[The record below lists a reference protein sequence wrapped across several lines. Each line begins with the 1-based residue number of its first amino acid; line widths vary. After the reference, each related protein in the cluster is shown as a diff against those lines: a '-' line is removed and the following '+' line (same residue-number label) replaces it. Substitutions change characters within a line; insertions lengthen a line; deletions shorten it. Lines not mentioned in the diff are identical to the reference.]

1 MSSSI
6 PSPKAPRV
14 RQVRKSIAHT
24 PSAYPN
30 GNEENTRLDGG
41 TNASLVPQGKQIA
54 KKNRSKSIGPG
65 GLDALKEGSG
75 NKQEVR
81 LPRQYLDRSRADLLQ
96 PAILPY
102 VKSILKPTITLSP
115 PKAIPPHS
123 RVRNNSPGK
132 ANMRQTP
139 EKSPRKSPAK
149 KQVEDA
155 TQGLSNPFQTSP
167 MLKFSNSRSPARSPT
182 RIAVRSEEEQQA
194 AAKERERQ
202 EKLANRDARRK
213 SLGKYILIWVED
225 EADMNVSESK
235 SVFCT
240 RSYFAYMERC

>member
-24 PSAYPN
+24 PSAYLN

-41 TNASLVPQGKQIA
+41 TSASLSAQGKQVA

-75 NKQEVR
+75 NKQQVR
-81 LPRQYLDRSRADLLQ
+81 LPREDFENSRANPSQ
-96 PAILPY
+96 PAIPPY

-132 ANMRQTP
+132 ANVRQTP
-139 EKSPRKSPAK
+139 EKSPRKSPTK
-149 KQVEDA
+149 KQAEDA
-155 TQGLSNPFQTSP
+155 AQGLPNPFQTSP

-202 EKLANRDARRK
+202 EKLASRDARRK
-213 SLGKYILIWVED
+213 SLGKYVLIWIEN
-225 EADMNVSESK
+225 EADMTVSESK
-235 SVFCT
+235 SVFRT
-240 RSYFAYMERC
+240 RSYFAYMECC

>member
-24 PSAYPN
+24 PSAYLS
-30 GNEENTRLDGG
+30 GDEENTRLNGG
-41 TNASLVPQGKQIA
+41 TNASLGPQGKQIA
-54 KKNRSKSIGPG
+54 RKNRSKSIGPG
-65 GLDALKEGSG
+65 GLDVLKEGSG

-81 LPRQYLDRSRADLLQ
+81 LPRQYLEGSRAYPLQ
-96 PAILPY
+96 PAIPPY
-102 VKSILKPTITLSP
+102 VKSILKPTIPLSP

-132 ANMRQTP
+132 ANVRQTP

-149 KQVEDA
+149 KQAEDA
-155 TQGLSNPFQTSP
+155 TQGLPNPFQTSP

-194 AAKERERQ
+194 AAIERERQ

-213 SLGKYILIWVED
+213 SLGKYILTWSED
-225 EADMNVSESK
+225 EADMTFSESK
-235 SVFCT
+235 SLFCT
-240 RSYFAYMERC
+240 RSYFAYMECC

>member
-1 MSSSI
+1 MSSTI

-24 PSAYPN
+24 PSAYLN
-30 GNEENTRLDGG
+30 GNEENTRFDGG
-41 TNASLVPQGKQIA
+41 TSASLSAQGKQVP

-81 LPRQYLDRSRADLLQ
+81 LSREELERPRANLLQ
-96 PAILPY
+96 PALPPY

-132 ANMRQTP
+132 ANVRQTP
-139 EKSPRKSPAK
+139 EKSPRKSPTK
-149 KQVEDA
+149 KQAEDA
-155 TQGLSNPFQTSP
+155 TQGLPNPFQTSP

-202 EKLANRDARRK
+202 EKLASRDARRK
-213 SLGKYILIWVED
+213 SLGKYVLIWIEN
-225 EADMNVSESK
+225 EADMTVSKSK
-235 SVFCT
+235 SVFRT
-240 RSYFAYMERC
+240 RSYFAYLECC

>member
-1 MSSSI
+1 MSSGI
-6 PSPKAPRV
+6 QSPKAPRV

-24 PSAYPN
+24 PSAYLN

-41 TNASLVPQGKQIA
+41 TNASLSIQGKQAA

-81 LPRQYLDRSRADLLQ
+81 LPTQYLERSCADLLQ
-96 PAILPY
+96 PVIPPY

-132 ANMRQTP
+132 ANVRQTP

-149 KQVEDA
+149 KQAEDA
-155 TQGLSNPFQTSP
+155 TQGLPNPFQISP
-167 MLKFSNSRSPARSPT
+167 MQKFSNSRSPARSPT

-202 EKLANRDARRK
+202 EKLASRDARRK
-213 SLGKYILIWVED
+213 SLGRYILIWVED
-225 EADMNVSESK
+225 EADMTVSESK

-240 RSYFAYMERC
+240 RSYFAYMECC

>member
-6 PSPKAPRV
+6 PSPKVTRV

-24 PSAYPN
+24 PSAYLN
-30 GNEENTRLDGG
+30 VIEESNRSDGG
-41 TNASLVPQGKQIA
+41 TSASLNAQGKQIA

-75 NKQEVR
+75 NKQQVM
-81 LPRQYLDRSRADLLQ
+81 LPKPYFERSRADQLQ
-96 PAILPY
+96 PAIPPY
-102 VKSILKPTITLSP
+102 VKSILKPSITLSP

-123 RVRNNSPGK
+123 RVRNNPPGK
-132 ANMRQTP
+132 ANVRQTP
-139 EKSPRKSPAK
+139 EKSPRRSPAK
-149 KQVEDA
+149 KLAEDV
-155 TQGLSNPFQTSP
+155 TQGLPNPFQTSP
-167 MLKFSNSRSPARSPT
+167 MQKYSSSQSPARSPT

-213 SLGKYILIWVED
+213 SLGRYILI
-225 EADMNVSESK
+225 
-235 SVFCT
+235 
-240 RSYFAYMERC
+240 

>member
-6 PSPKAPRV
+6 QIPKPPRV

-24 PSAYPN
+24 PSAYLT
-30 GNEENTRLDGG
+30 GNEENTRVDMGKD
-41 TNASLVPQGKQIA
+41 ASLSVQGKQVT

-81 LPRQYLDRSRADLLQ
+81 LPRQYLEKSRADLSQ
-96 PAILPY
+96 SIIPPY

-115 PKAIPPHS
+115 PKAIPPHNRIRS
-123 RVRNNSPGK
+123 NSPSKVNG
-132 ANMRQTP
+132 RQTP
-139 EKSPRKSPAK
+139 EKSPRKSPTKRVA
-149 KQVEDA
+149 ENA
-155 TQGLSNPFQTSP
+155 TQGLPNPFQTSP
-167 MLKFSNSRSPARSPT
+167 MPKSSIPRSPARSPT

-202 EKLANRDARRK
+202 EILANRDARRK
-213 SLGKYILIWVED
+213 SLGRYGSI
-225 EADMNVSESK
+225 
-235 SVFCT
+235 
-240 RSYFAYMERC
+240 

>member
-24 PSAYPN
+24 PAAYLT

-41 TNASLVPQGKQIA
+41 TNASLIAQGKEVT
-54 KKNRSKSIGPG
+54 KKSRSKNIGPG
-65 GLDALKEGSG
+65 GLDALKEASG

-81 LPRQYLDRSRADLLQ
+81 LPKRYLDRSRADLSQ
-96 PAILPY
+96 PAISPY

-115 PKAIPPHS
+115 PKAIPPHG
-123 RVRNNSPGK
+123 RVRNSSPGK
-132 ANMRQTP
+132 ANVRQTP

-149 KQVEDA
+149 KKAEDA
-155 TQGLSNPFQTSP
+155 TQGLPNPFQASP
-167 MLKFSNSRSPARSPT
+167 MLKFSSSRSPTRSPT

-213 SLGKYILIWVED
+213 SLGKYIPIWIED
-225 EADMNVSESK
+225 QADMNVSKSK

-240 RSYFAYMERC
+240 RSYFAYMECC

>member
-24 PSAYPN
+24 PSAYLT
-30 GNEENTRLDGG
+30 GNEEITGLDGG
-41 TNASLVPQGKQIA
+41 TNASLNAQENKVA

-65 GLDALKEGSG
+65 GLDALKEASG
-75 NKQEVR
+75 NKQGVR
-81 LPRQYLDRSRADLLQ
+81 LPKRYLERSRADLSQ
-96 PAILPY
+96 PAIPPY

-123 RVRNNSPGK
+123 RARNTSPGK
-132 ANMRQTP
+132 ANVRQTP

-149 KQVEDA
+149 KKAEDA
-155 TQGLSNPFQTSP
+155 TQGLPNPFQTSP
-167 MLKFSNSRSPARSPT
+167 MLKFSSPRSPTRSPT

-213 SLGKYILIWVED
+213 SLGRYILIWIEHG
-225 EADMNVSESK
+225 ADMTVSKSK
-235 SVFCT
+235 SVFRT
-240 RSYFAYMERC
+240 RSYFAYVECC